1 MCSRRRPIRPSGPP
15 GCASGGRAKQRSR
28 AARLVGREGRE
39 RQQFLSGE
47 PFSLR
52 LRIEAE
58 NGIAPPQLQL
68 ELRDEAGLLLAS
80 DVLDTA
86 RVGWADGQR
95 ELRYDV
101 DRLPLSDGRFHL
113 RLGLAD
119 ATSDRVLHWLD
130 DALTFL
136 VYPAGE
142 ERGVVRLEGSWAAE
156 QNSVER

>member
-1 MCSRRRPIRPSGPP
+1 MGHGRGDDH
-15 GCASGGRAKQRSR
+15 GCAARGQR
-28 AARLVGREGRE
+28 GPE
-39 RQQFLSGE
+39 RQQFLAGE

-68 ELRDEAGLLLAS
+68 ELRDEAGLLVAWDL
-80 DVLDTA
+80 LDTG
-86 RVGWADGQR
+86 RVGWADGAR

-101 DRLPLSDGRFHL
+101 ARLPLSDGRFHL

-119 ATSDRVLHWLD
+119 TTGERVLHWLD

-136 VYPAGE
+136 VYPAGD
-142 ERGVVRLEGSWAAE
+142 ERGVVRLEEELGRGK
-156 QNSVER
+156 NPVER